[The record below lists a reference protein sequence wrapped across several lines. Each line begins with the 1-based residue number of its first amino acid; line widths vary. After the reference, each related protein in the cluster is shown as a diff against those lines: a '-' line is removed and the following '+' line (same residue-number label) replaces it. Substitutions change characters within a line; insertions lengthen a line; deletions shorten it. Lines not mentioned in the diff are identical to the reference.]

1 MLGTSNLLSTIFYLK
16 SYLNPSLTK
25 YPHKVQLKIPSS
37 QIGQARRRSPATWQV
52 PVQFA
57 HSILWRKPTQDDE
70 DWCYAAKPIQR
81 CEIVVEGWE
90 MVETEVHNQK
100 VDY

>member
-1 MLGTSNLLSTIFYLK
+1 MDTMKPCIEVVALQVLQNELFAMLGTSNLLSTIFYLK

-57 HSILWRKPTQDDE
+57 HSIL
-70 DWCYAAKPIQR
+70 
-81 CEIVVEGWE
+81 
-90 MVETEVHNQK
+90 
-100 VDY
+100 